1 MFITKQGIRI
11 TRTDHFQRNI
21 AMRKCDATLFVSNG
35 DTCTCSGIGN
45 MVWIILNVIGIDRHE
60 ILHNDHVECLRP
72 LETAV
77 FFHPLFRC
85 NNFACS
91 AFCKRIHF
99 QFERCL
105 YQWLAFSSWLQKLI
119 LVRMICIVGHS
130 RMRGQVLLNPNFVE
144 TSSGRRRPF
153 Q

>member
-1 MFITKQGIRI
+1 
-11 TRTDHFQRNI
+11 
-21 AMRKCDATLFVSNG
+21 
-35 DTCTCSGIGN
+35 

-99 QFERCL
+99 QFER
-105 YQWLAFSSWLQKLI
+105 W
-119 LVRMICIVGHS
+119 HS